1 MNKNISILL
10 RITIS
15 LSFLGLLVW
24 LFRKDIPEI
33 WGALKDVD
41 AGFFLAAVL
50 MNVLALVIVSFRL
63 KMILSVQGL
72 RLTIVESSYLT
83 FIGMFFNN
91 FLPTSIGGDLVKAY
105 YATKRSEKKLESFSA
120 VFFDRFFGF
129 LSIGLLAFLGLVFM
143 NGRIKD
149 PKLVWGCAV
158 FAGAVLIIF
167 TLFLNKTLAKSLFS
181 GLLNMPAFR
190 KGSKLHKLYNA
201 LNAYKEHPTVV
212 AKVIGISLLA
222 QVVSVV
228 SLYCVIR
235 SLSQEISFLNLLLI
249 TPLVSV
255 ASMMPSIN
263 GLGVREGAFVLFLS
277 EFISKGSSFAV
288 SILFLAIVLLTSF
301 IGGVLYLFSS
311 RLYKIPELG

>member
-120 VFFDRFFGF
+120 VFLDRLFG
-129 LSIGLLAFLGLVFM
+129 L
-143 NGRIKD
+143 
-149 PKLVWGCAV
+149 
-158 FAGAVLIIF
+158 
-167 TLFLNKTLAKSLFS
+167 
-181 GLLNMPAFR
+181 
-190 KGSKLHKLYNA
+190 
-201 LNAYKEHPTVV
+201 
-212 AKVIGISLLA
+212 
-222 QVVSVV
+222 Q
-228 SLYCVIR
+228 
-235 SLSQEISFLNLLLI
+235 
-249 TPLVSV
+249 
-255 ASMMPSIN
+255 
-263 GLGVREGAFVLFLS
+263 
-277 EFISKGSSFAV
+277 
-288 SILFLAIVLLTSF
+288 
-301 IGGVLYLFSS
+301 
-311 RLYKIPELG
+311 